1 MLTGLALAV
10 ADVPLLMIQQ
20 LDLGPRVVERD
31 GEPEVQFPFRDAE
44 RVLSVWHEGRLQL
57 ATGAARVGRC
67 R

>member
-1 MLTGLALAV
+1 
-10 ADVPLLMIQQ
+10 
-20 LDLGPRVVERD
+20 
-31 GEPEVQFPFRDAE
+31 VQFPFRDAE